1 MRIAVTGGAGF
12 IGSEMCVQLSA
23 KGHEVHVIDSLT
35 YAGKKESLASIIDF
49 IKFSKLDIRDS
60 VSLDAFF
67 FQNSFDI
74 VVNFAAETHVD
85 NSIENPGIFLE
96 SNIMGTFNLLE
107 QARKHNFRFLQI
119 STDEVYGSIREGEFS
134 EEHKLEPS
142 SPYSASK
149 ASAELIVNSYLKTFG
164 VNALGV
170 RCSNNYGPRQNS
182 EKLIPAFIRK
192 ITRDEKVPVYGTGKN
207 IREWIHVSDSVSGI
221 IQVMLE
227 GRVGEYYNIS
237 SSEFY
242 SNLEVTN
249 LLLSFFDKDESCIEF
264 VEDRKGHDFRYA
276 INSEKIR
283 SELGWSPKIAF
294 STGLVS
300 TIEWYLHNPEYLKNE
315 RLEKL

>member
-12 IGSEMCVQLSA
+12 IGSEMCIQLNT

-35 YAGKKESLASIIDF
+35 YAGKRESLASIIDS
-49 IKFSKLDIRDS
+49 IEFSKLDIRDS
-60 VSLDAFF
+60 VSLDTFF

-85 NSIENPGIFLE
+85 NSIENPRIFLE
-96 SNIMGTFNLLE
+96 SNVMGTFNLLE

-192 ITRDEKVPVYGTGKN
+192 ITRGEKVPVYGTGKN

-242 SNLEVTN
+242 SNLEVAN

-276 INSEKIR
+276 ISSEKIR
-283 SELGWSPKIAF
+283 SEHGWSPKIPF

-300 TIEWYLHNPEYLKNE
+300 TIEWYLHNPEFLKNE